1 MILILLYQC
10 ITGLLA
16 WINYT
21 ILRSKGDIGK
31 AMHMANGALHLAA
44 ATAIGYFTQWH
55 YGLACLLFTRVV
67 FDTVLNILR
76 SLGVGYVSPAPDS
89 VVDQWEKKLVFR
101 IAAIVHK
108 KRTIITDREIEWT
121 AIGFRIFILITA
133 TTILFL

>member
-1 MILILLYQC
+1 LHGGVRTILCMILILLYQC

-67 FDTVLNILR
+67 FDTV
-76 SLGVGYVSPAPDS
+76 
-89 VVDQWEKKLVFR
+89 DQWEKKLVFR